1 MNEETPAKTVA
12 HLEFHWWLVQT
23 QKQVYMDIKSGGRRD
38 LLWEGLTI
46 AIDQIAQTEAM
57 SMAQALGRLAM
68 IYRENASEWHPVRVE
83 G

>member
-1 MNEETPAKTVA
+1 
-12 HLEFHWWLVQT
+12 
-23 QKQVYMDIKSGGRRD
+23 MDIKSGGRRD